1 MIISD
6 TTQQIDQIID
16 FYLRTLLEDVVPF
29 WFPRSI
35 DLEFGGYLHCL
46 DADGSLVDTDKSA
59 WAQGRMAWMLLT
71 MFNTVEA
78 HPDWLCWGQSGVD
91 FLMRH
96 GSDDDGHMFF
106 HLTRDGRPIRK
117 RRYAYSESF
126 ASIACAALFRATG
139 NEQWRDKSIELFE
152 HFLRWNFTPGVMLAK
167 FCDTRPM
174 ISIGP
179 RMIAIT
185 TAQSLRDDLG
195 TSQICQQWIDRC
207 IEEIETFFVKH
218 DRQVVMENV
227 AEDGTILDH
236 FDGRTIN
243 PGHAMEAAW
252 FILDEARIHDDS
264 QLLELGTKMLQYSW
278 HRGWDQEF
286 GGLFYFRDVDH
297 RPVQEYW
304 HDMKFWWP
312 HNEAVIATWM
322 AFLLTGQPEYAQWH
336 CQVHNWSFQ
345 HFSDPK
351 HGEWF
356 GYLHRDGRLSN
367 TLKGNIWKS
376 FFHYPRMLWKCSQLR
391 KQLQASSSDS

>member
-1 MIISD
+1 MIVFN
-6 TTQQIDQIID
+6 TAQQVDQISD

-35 DLEFGGYLHCL
+35 DLEFGGYLHNL
-46 DADGSLVDTDKSA
+46 DADGSLVDSDKSV

-71 MFNTVEA
+71 MYNTVESR
-78 HPDWLCWGQSGVD
+78 PEWLSWGQLGVD

-96 GSDDDGHMFF
+96 GFDDDGHMFF
-106 HLTRDGRPIRK
+106 HLTREGRPIRK

-126 ASIACAALFRATG
+126 AALSCAALFRATG
-139 NEQWRDKSIELFE
+139 HEQWREKSRRLFE
-152 HFLRWNFTPGVMLAK
+152 QYLHWNFIPGVMPAK
-167 FCDTRPM
+167 YCSTRPM

-179 RMIAIT
+179 RMIAIA
-185 TAQSLRDDLG
+185 TAQSLREDLG
-195 TSQICQQWIDRC
+195 PSQFLQDWIDRC
-207 IEEIETFFVKH
+207 IEEISNLFVKH
-218 DRQVVMENV
+218 DIQAVMENV
-227 AEDGTILDH
+227 AEDGSIVDH

-252 FILDEARIHDDS
+252 FVLEEARIRSDS
-264 QLLELGTKMLQYSW
+264 RLLELGLQMLQYSW
-278 HRGWDQEF
+278 HRGWDKEF

-322 AFLLTGQPEYAQWH
+322 AFLMTGRTQYAHWH
-336 CQVHNWSFQ
+336 SQVHNWSYR
-345 HFSDPK
+345 HFHDPK

-367 TLKGNIWKS
+367 TLKGSMWKS
-376 FFHYPRMLWKCSQLR
+376 FFHYPRMLWKCWQLLSQLPIVPVP
-391 KQLQASSSDS
+391 